1 MRCVAPLTAFRR
13 VGVLGVRFKPQTG
26 DTAFLL
32 PCGSCVSCLLNRSRQ
47 HAVRCFHESSMHERS
62 CFVTLTYDEEHLP
75 YGGSLVKEHVS
86 RFMRDLR
93 EKFEEPIRFFS
104 CGEYGSRWGRP
115 HYHFILFGIDFHADR
130 FKAGRRG
137 GEDVY
142 RSPCL
147 ESVWKMGRSEIG
159 SATFESAAYVAR
171 YVTSK
176 CSDSGLAGREPEFL
190 LSSLKPGI
198 GVPWIEENY
207 GHVYARDSVVVR
219 GVELPPP
226 RRYDLW
232 MERYHPDTIRSVRA
246 ARRVARGDSFDDPDD
261 RTGRWLVIE
270 EVLKAKLNFFARE
283 VEV

>member
-32 PCGSCVSCLLNRSRQ
+32 PCGSCVACLLNRSRQ
-47 HAVRCFHESSMHERS
+47 HAIRCVHESEMHERS

-75 YGGSLVKEHVS
+75 YAGSLVKEHMS

-93 EKFEEPIRFFS
+93 EKFEEPIRFFG

-115 HYHFILFGIDFHADR
+115 HYHLIVYGVDFVQDR
-130 FKAGRRG
+130 YVAGRRS

-171 YVTSK
+171 YVATK

-198 GVPWIEENY
+198 GVPWIEENWR
-207 GHVYARDSVVVR
+207 HVYARDSVVVR
-219 GVELPPP
+219 GCEAKPP
-226 RRYDLW
+226 RMYDKWLGAN
-232 MERYHPDTIRSVRA
+232 HPDVF
-246 ARRVARGDSFDDPDD
+246 RRVARARKAEWLEPGTDPDE
-261 RTGRWLVIE
+261 RTTRWVVME